1 MDFENL
7 DRINRELE
15 GLMKGRRK
23 TANEHI
29 PETEQILVEKRTDA
43 EKLRDQVWDNYFY
56 LRKNKMCS
64 RCGKYQKYEISE
76 RKIPTSQDLNERY
89 GHNFYLIEYKLESTS
104 ILNKNSNDSEWGN
117 LCSKCKAHVTGITP
131 NPLGASLLE
140 VERELRELKEK
151 ENIRRMFQSDAI
163 REASSKLRQDTITE
177 VESESESKSKPKDKP
192 QSTYRRLR
200 RPRVGVTTNPNDVEK
215 EA

>member
-1 MDFENL
+1 MMDFENL

-23 TANEHI
+23 TANEHL
-29 PETEQILVEKRTDA
+29 PETEQTTIDNRTDA
-43 EKLRDQVWDNYFY
+43 EKLRDQVWDEYFY

-64 RCGKYQKYEISE
+64 RCGKYHRYDIAE
-76 RKIPTSQDLNERY
+76 RKIPTSQDLNDRY
-89 GHNFYLIEYKLESTS
+89 GYDFHLIEYKLEKKSVV
-104 ILNKNSNDSEWGN
+104 NKNSYHVEWGN
-117 LCSKCKAHVTGITP
+117 LCNKCKAHVTGVTP

-163 REASSKLRQDTITE
+163 REASNKLRKDTENIANETNTDND
-177 VESESESKSKPKDKP
+177 KPKNNHK
-192 QSTYRRLR
+192 RIR

>member
-23 TANEHI
+23 TANEHL
-29 PETEQILVEKRTDA
+29 PETEQTTIDNRTDA
-43 EKLRDQVWDNYFY
+43 EKLRDQVWDEYFY

-64 RCGKYQKYEISE
+64 RCGKYHRYDIAE
-76 RKIPTSQDLNERY
+76 RKIPTSQDLNDRY
-89 GHNFYLIEYKLESTS
+89 GYDFHLIEYKLEKKSVV
-104 ILNKNSNDSEWGN
+104 NKNSYHVEWGN
-117 LCSKCKAHVTGITP
+117 LCNKCKAHVTGVTP

-163 REASSKLRQDTITE
+163 REASNKLRKDTENIANETNTDND
-177 VESESESKSKPKDKP
+177 KPKNNHK
-192 QSTYRRLR
+192 RIR

>member
-1 MDFENL
+1 MMDFENL

-23 TANEHI
+23 TANEHL
-29 PETEQILVEKRTDA
+29 PETEQTTIDNRTDA
-43 EKLRDQVWDNYFY
+43 EKLRDQVWDEYFY

-64 RCGKYQKYEISE
+64 RCGKYHRYDIAE
-76 RKIPTSQDLNERY
+76 RKIPTSQDLNDRY
-89 GHNFYLIEYKLESTS
+89 GYDFHLIEYKLEKKSVV
-104 ILNKNSNDSEWGN
+104 NKNSNDSEWGN
-117 LCSKCKAHVTGITP
+117 LCNKCKAHVTGVTP

-163 REASSKLRQDTITE
+163 REASNKLRKDTENIANETNTDND
-177 VESESESKSKPKDKP
+177 KPKNNHK
-192 QSTYRRLR
+192 RIR

>member
-23 TANEHI
+23 TANEHL
-29 PETEQILVEKRTDA
+29 PETEQTTIDNRTDA
-43 EKLRDQVWDNYFY
+43 EKLRDQVWDEYFY

-64 RCGKYQKYEISE
+64 RCGKYHRYDIAE
-76 RKIPTSQDLNERY
+76 RKIPTSQDLNDRY
-89 GHNFYLIEYKLESTS
+89 GYDFHLIEYKLEKKSVV
-104 ILNKNSNDSEWGN
+104 NKNSYHVEWGN
-117 LCSKCKAHVTGITP
+117 LCNKCKAHVTGVTP

-163 REASSKLRQDTITE
+163 REASNKLRKDTENIANETNTDND
-177 VESESESKSKPKDKP
+177 KPKNNHK
-192 QSTYRRLR
+192 RIR
-200 RPRVGVTTNPNDVEK
+200 RPKVGLPTNPNDVKK
-215 EA
+215 EV

>member
-1 MDFENL
+1 MMDFENL

-23 TANEHI
+23 TANEHL
-29 PETEQILVEKRTDA
+29 PETEQITIDSKTDA
-43 EKLRDQVWDNYFY
+43 EKLRDQIWDDYFY

-64 RCGKYQKYEISE
+64 RCGKYHRYDIAE
-76 RKIPTSQDLNERY
+76 RKIPTSQDLNDRY
-89 GHNFYLIEYKLESTS
+89 GHDFHLIEYKLDKTS
-104 ILNKNSNDSEWGN
+104 VVNKNSNDSEWGN
-117 LCSKCKAHVTGITP
+117 LCNKCKAHVTGVTP

-163 REASSKLRQDTITE
+163 REASNKLRKDTENIANETNTDND
-177 VESESESKSKPKDKP
+177 KPKNNHK
-192 QSTYRRLR
+192 RIR
-200 RPRVGVTTNPNDVEK
+200 RPKVGLPTNPNDVKK
-215 EA
+215 EV